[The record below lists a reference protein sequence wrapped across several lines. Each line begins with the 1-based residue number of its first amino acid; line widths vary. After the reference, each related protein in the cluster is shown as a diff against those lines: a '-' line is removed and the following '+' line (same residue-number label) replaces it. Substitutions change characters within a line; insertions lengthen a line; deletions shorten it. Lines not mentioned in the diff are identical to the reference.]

1 MKSTLLR
8 KTTVAAGVLL
18 LGSIALFANPASA
31 HVVYGNALYSP
42 TNVIDPITGVNGVG
56 AVFGNQNRTASSNAG
71 WVAGL
76 NPDTWGD
83 SHNVRFL
90 YFNLA
95 SDATIDFTISAFA
108 NTPVATG
115 VNAGLTAPTLLNPG
129 YSLYYGAV
137 PNVSHD
143 GGHYASQTP
152 FAPWSPF
159 ANSSVVGSDPSSQK
173 WGEFRSNDQTTISAS
188 RTINGVPTEVAS
200 TMTYTGLFGSSTTNS
215 ISGQYTLGPGLYT
228 LVVGGADQAALAAL
242 LAAAQA
248 PGGTVAPPA
257 GSTAYSDAYRAYSAQ
272 RLPHNFNIAFQV
284 TPVPIPAAVWLFGT
298 GIAGVVALARRRSAA

>member
-1 MKSTLLR
+1 MSRRVILR
-8 KTTVAAGVLL
+8 SAAAL
-18 LGSIALFANPASA
+18 LGIVGLCLSAGQASA
-31 HVVYGNALYSP
+31 HVVFGNSLYSP

-56 AVFGNQNRTASSNAG
+56 AVFGNQNRTATSNAG

-83 SHNVRFL
+83 SHNVRFM

-95 SDATIDFTISAFA
+95 SDATIDFTINAFA

-115 VNAGLTAPTLLNPG
+115 VNAGLTAPTLLNPA
-129 YSLYYGAV
+129 YSIYYGAV

-143 GGHYASQTP
+143 GGQYASQTP

-159 ANSSVVGSDPSSQK
+159 ATAAVGTDPNSEK
-173 WGEFRSNDQTTISAS
+173 WGEFRSNDQVTMVAD
-188 RTINGVPTEVAS
+188 RTINGVPSSVAS
-200 TMTYTGLFGSSTTNS
+200 TMTYTGLFGSSDNNTIT
-215 ISGQYTLGPGLYT
+215 GHYTLAPGLYT
-228 LVVGGADQAALAAL
+228 LVVGGADEAALAAL

-248 PGGTVAPPA
+248 PGGTVAPPT
-257 GSTAYSDAYRAYSAQ
+257 GSTAYSDAYRLYSAN

-284 TPVPIPAAVWLFGT
+284 TPVPIPAAAWLFGT
-298 GIAGVVALARRRSAA
+298 GVVSLIAFARRKRASV